1 MSYSK
6 LELNDKKF
14 FARIEMILDIL
25 ELKEQPPI
33 NENCTDCMFV
43 QNQKI

>member
-6 LELNDKKF
+6 LEQNDKKF
-14 FARIEMILDIL
+14 FTRIEMILDIL
-25 ELKEQPPI
+25 ELKYPPPI
-33 NENCTDCMFV
+33 NENCADCMFV